1 VLAACFAAIVPGSAW
16 AQRAT
21 WVTTNASGTNFNAGS
36 NWSGSPTFGTTGTFT
51 FMGGTSAAMP
61 VLTQSTTIA
70 RLTTGTTAG
79 ATTSGTISLSSSD
92 AANVLTLS
100 GTGTGANGAIAVT
113 STVSLNVS
121 ANVSLG
127 GGNQTFYTT
136 NNTFL
141 TIGGAISGGSAANTL
156 TLDAGAQSAS
166 RRIVLNGTS
175 SFLSRPV
182 VSTGLINVASFGSTG
197 GVDSSLGRSGTVQ
210 FGNASFVTVTGANQT
225 TDKTLL
231 ISGTGGFGDRTNSI
245 GSGFTN
251 MTFTGPITNVTGS
264 NAGAV
269 LLGSGT
275 ISGLISQAAS
285 GTLSLFAGGGL
296 TISNTANDFAGVPS
310 VIRNSVLTVP
320 MFGNASNPSPLG
332 RSGTINLSSDAGF
345 SNDSG
350 VTLRFSGASE
360 SSDKTFNLN
369 FTTGEATL
377 DTGTGTLV
385 LTNTAAWTTT
395 GAASKTVILAGRG
408 KGSLAASLTN
418 TTTGTGGANAL
429 TKSGTGSWTLSGA
442 NTYTGTTAIQ
452 AGTLTFAKRTSLY
465 AGGTA
470 NWTQALINT
479 TASGSTTLGLG
490 VGGVDGFTNDDV
502 TTLLTNLGTGAV
514 STGGMRA
521 TSSWGFD
528 TTNTGS
534 TFTITNAIGDTTTGG
549 GAIGVVKLGS
559 GTLALGGNNTF
570 SYGTRVDGGTLL
582 LTHTN
587 ALGAGTAFV
596 LINGGTLDLGGLTVN
611 RGGPITATAGTFV
624 NGVLT
629 GTAGLTKTGTGTLTI
644 SSGSNTFTGATSI
657 QEGVVEVATLANAGS
672 LSPLGSPTTN
682 ASIGLGGAATSGTL
696 RYIGGADSSTN
707 RSFGLGSNAG
717 GGIDGSGVGA
727 LTVTGTVTGGT
738 GVKIFTLSGTST
750 APNTI
755 GTITGT
761 GVSVVKDGTGL
772 WRMNAASKGF
782 GGTLTVKNGTL
793 QVANA
798 GAVGSTV
805 AIGDTAAGASGV
817 AALLLEQ
824 GVNATSSYNVSAS
837 AGTQAVLIG
846 GANTSGTASFGTGEI
861 RMSRGVT
868 LVAST
873 GGVVDFST
881 TWAGAT
887 PGSSADQNVTIGAAG
902 YAGRVLLN
910 NSGTLGTTGT
920 VAVAYG
926 TAVLGLDTRVTSA
939 GTLTTASGATLAG
952 TGFVTNAI
960 GGAGFVSPGNSPGI
974 LTAGSLDPSAGTDFI
989 FEITGTAPDFTE
1001 RSASINDVLR
1011 LTDGT
1016 SPFASALGAGNVV
1029 NVLFSLSGTAPV
1041 DFGTYKA
1048 GFFTDLNTNFSAS
1061 ISSGSFAYWVLGAY
1075 GTGGDQQQFAV
1086 GTDGAM
1092 VTYSRLGA
1100 FSPSLSVQT
1109 SVVPQ
1114 TAGAVNGQITQF
1126 TVVVPEPATLLL
1138 AGVGTALVAWRIVR
1152 RRRAG

>member
-1 VLAACFAAIVPGSAW
+1 
-16 AQRAT
+16 
-21 WVTTNASGTNFNAGS
+21 VTTNASGTNFNTAG
-36 NWSGSPTFGTTGTFT
+36 NWLGSPTFGTTGTFT
-51 FMGGTSAAMP
+51 FTGGTSAAMP

-70 RLTTGTTAG
+70 RLTTGTIAG
-79 ATTSGTISLSSSD
+79 ATTSGTISLSSND

-113 STVSLNVS
+113 STVSLNIS
-121 ANVSLG
+121 ANVALG
-127 GGNQTFYTT
+127 GGNQTFFTT
-136 NNTFL
+136 NNTIL
-141 TIGGAISGGSAANTL
+141 TIGGPISGGSEANTL
-156 TLDAGAQSAS
+156 TLNAGAKSGA

-182 VSTGLINVASFGSTG
+182 VATGLIDVAFFGSTG

-210 FGNASFVTVTGANQT
+210 FGHDSFVTVTGANQT

-231 ISGTGGFGDRTNSI
+231 ISGTGGFGDRTNEI

-269 LLGSGT
+269 LFGSGT

-285 GTLSLFAGGGL
+285 GTLSIFAGGGL

-310 VIRNSVLTVP
+310 VMRNGGVLTVP

-332 RSGTINLSSDAGF
+332 RSGTINLSSEATF
-345 SNDSG
+345 SNDTG

-369 FTTGEATL
+369 FTTGRATL

-385 LTNTAAWTTT
+385 LTNTAAWTTG
-395 GAASKTVILAGRG
+395 GAGSKTVILTGGG

-418 TTTGTGGANAL
+418 TISGGAANAL

-470 NWTQALINT
+470 SWTQALINT

-490 VGGVDGFTNDDV
+490 VGGTDGFTNDDV

-514 STGGMRA
+514 TTGGMRA

-570 SYGTRVDGGTLL
+570 SYGTRIDGGTLL

-587 ALGAGTAFV
+587 ALGASTAFV

-696 RYIGGADSSTN
+696 RYIGGADSTTN

-717 GGIDGSGVGA
+717 GGIDGSGVGS

-750 APNTI
+750 ALNTI

-805 AIGDTAAGASGV
+805 TLGDATPGASGV
-817 AALLLEQ
+817 AALLLEE
-824 GVNATSSYNVSAS
+824 NETAS
-837 AGTQAVLIG
+837 FDVITPAGTQAALFG
-846 GANTSGTASFGTGEI
+846 GANTTGTATFSNGEMQMG
-861 RMSRGVT
+861 RATT
-868 LVAST
+868 LVAKT
-873 GGVVDFST
+873 GGTVDFRG

-887 PGSSADQNVTIGAAG
+887 SGSPADQNVTIGAAG
-902 YAGRVLLN
+902 YAGRFLLK
-910 NSGTLGTTGT
+910 SAGTLATSGSVG
-920 VAVAYG
+920 VQYG
-926 TAVLGLDTRVTSA
+926 TAVLGPTTTVSAA
-939 GTLTTASGATLAG
+939 GTLTTDSGATLGG

-960 GGAGFVSPGNSPGI
+960 GGAGLVSPGNSPGI

-989 FEITGTAPDFTE
+989 FEITGAAPDFTS
-1001 RSASINDVLR
+1001 RSASINDVLQ
-1011 LTDGT
+1011 LTDPT

-1029 NVLFSLSGTAPV
+1029 NVLFNLSGTSPV

-1048 GFFTDLNTNFSAS
+1048 GFFTDRNVDFSVS
-1061 ISSGSFAYWVLGAY
+1061 IASGSFAYWVSGTY
-1075 GTGGDQQQFAV
+1075 GSVGDQQQFAV
-1086 GTDGAM
+1086 GTDGAL

-1126 TVVVPEPATLLL
+1126 TVVVPEPATILL